1 LINLSYQFL
10 SENSRI
16 FSEEKQMSNVEIV
29 TNIDIASEIAHAT
42 VTEVLANMENERIGY
57 VLIGVLQQLET
68 IQDNVNGTWVLY
80 SPYSSMGYEEIKQEI
95 LDSGKVIYHRR
106 ITQLGREFILQLFNN
121 VA

>member
-10 SENSRI
+10 SENSR
-16 FSEEKQMSNVEIV
+16 FFGGKQMSNVEIV

-42 VTEVLANMENERIGY
+42 VTEVLANMDNERIGY

-68 IQDNVNGTWVLY
+68 IQDNVNN
-80 SPYSSMGYEEIKQEI
+80 
-95 LDSGKVIYHRR
+95 
-106 ITQLGREFILQLFNN
+106 FNLKEQDKATKE

>member
-1 LINLSYQFL
+1 
-10 SENSRI
+10 
-16 FSEEKQMSNVEIV
+16 MSNVEIV

-68 IQDNVNGTWVLY
+68 IQYNVNGTWVLY

>member
-1 LINLSYQFL
+1 MKFNTKTDKNKKRVATSQSKLIVTTQNTNPKGIDKYNYISFFRKIQDF
-10 SENSRI
+10 
-16 FSEEKQMSNVEIV
+16 FGGKQMSNVEIV

-68 IQDNVNGTWVLY
+68 IQDNVNNFDLKEQDKTTK
-80 SPYSSMGYEEIKQEI
+80 E
-95 LDSGKVIYHRR
+95 
-106 ITQLGREFILQLFNN
+106 